1 MAASQFLTTQYS
13 SENFVESAGCI
24 LFKLSAEKIGL
35 VHHKK
40 SGQWLLPKGRRNVGE
55 NRHDAAVREVAEET
69 GVKCR
74 LLPVTLSSMA
84 PPADDDGSF
93 IASPLRHE
101 NVCEPFMVTHRVLK
115 DGTMKII
122 WWYIAAVD
130 ENAEAGLAEHQ
141 FETEFL
147 DFENAPKTLTYQS
160 DREIVEK
167 AVEIFHNT
175 KGMGTEEAV

>member
-1 MAASQFLTTQYS
+1 MAASQFPTTQYS

-24 LFKLSAEKIGL
+24 LFKLSAETIGI
-35 VHHKK
+35 VHHKR

-55 NRHDAAVREVAEET
+55 NRHDAAIREVTEET

-84 PPADDDGSF
+84 PPAGDDGSY
-93 IASPLRHE
+93 IANALRHE
-101 NVCEPFMVTHRVLK
+101 NVCEPFMVTNRVLK
-115 DGTMKII
+115 DGTIKII

-130 ENAEAGLAEHQ
+130 EDAEAGLAEHQ
-141 FETEFL
+141 FETDFV
-147 DFENAPKTLTYQS
+147 DFENAPEILTYQS

-167 AVEIFHNT
+167 AIEIFRNT
-175 KGMGTEEAV
+175 QGMGSKKAV